1 MHANPQ
7 AQAHTAASRI
17 QSVECGPRGATST
30 GVENGRAIRST
41 ACEAGNVLTDA
52 GTGTTGMWLP
62 ALINNANGSRNF
74 KDALNHSQ

>member
-17 QSVECGPRGATST
+17 QSVECGPRGATGT

-41 ACEAGNVLTDA
+41 ACEAGNVLTDEGIGA
-52 GTGTTGMWLP
+52 SFMWLP
-62 ALINNANGSRNF
+62 TLINSANGSRNLS
-74 KDALNHSQ
+74 DALNHSQ